1 MHRFVLFSVILIAA
15 SVIVL
20 LLPFNNHNATDEG
33 FKNNNAPLKRTA
45 TSNAKGDSHPTAAGQ
60 RNSSSTA
67 GAADGSSSSQ
77 HLLDHLLQKHD
88 RLAEAF
94 ENRDA
99 SKANGNGNGN
109 GVSTTTTQKKGI
121 ASTGASYNGD
131 EVTIPVA
138 GCNKDKC
145 VEIGKIQPMF
155 DPMAA
160 IDGNCVN
167 PTLPNGEPDY
177 STKHCAAF
185 RPRDYAIDAQ
195 ECLTCGYYTYKA
207 DCVKYADPNNPTKC
221 ILYGDYK
228 FQQPDG
234 TKQKYRTCDAD
245 DTVCNLLAGGSQGG
259 QDETGGSSG
268 PSCSTCELDI
278 NPVNRCVLPG
288 CYSDGLPF
296 PDDDG
301 YNFAEGCFDYDPS
314 KGQTLPGMQ
323 GRAPGYYCPPI
334 TQGRSY
340 DGGGNSGDPC
350 YTNNGSLSYAKYVM
364 MDKVCS
370 NDKPK
375 SQQRF
380 VPGKD
385 APIDGNDNSNT
396 KHRSGSK
403 TGATI
408 SHQHQHGGAI
418 NVYHHHMNSSGSKN
432 TKDSK
437 NTKNSKNTKDG
448 KNTTDGKNTKDGE
461 GNKNQGYMEPVAGAG
476 VLGFL

>member
-20 LLPFNNHNATDEG
+20 LLPFNNNNATYEG
-33 FKNNNAPLKRTA
+33 FKNNAA
-45 TSNAKGDSHPTAAGQ
+45 TSNAMGDSPPTAAGQ

-67 GAADGSSSSQ
+67 GSADGSSSSQ

-109 GVSTTTTQKKGI
+109 GNGVSTTTTKKKGI

-131 EVTIPVA
+131 QVTIPVA

-207 DCVKYADPNNPTKC
+207 DCIKYDLPNNPTKC
-221 ILYGDYK
+221 LLYGDYK
-228 FQQPDG
+228 FSQPDG

-245 DTVCNLLAGGSQGG
+245 DTVCNLLSGGGQGG

-375 SQQRF
+375 SEQQF

-385 APIDGNDNSNT
+385 APIGDD
-396 KHRSGSK
+396 
-403 TGATI
+403 TI
-408 SHQHQHGGAI
+408 QKHQHSHKHAGSV
-418 NVYHHHMNSSGSKN
+418 NVYHHHMYKGTNNRKSGNDTNNRKSGNDTNDRK
-432 TKDSK
+432 S
-437 NTKNSKNTKDG
+437 G
-448 KNTTDGKNTKDGE
+448 KNT
-461 GNKNQGYMEPVAGAG
+461 YMEPVAGAG